1 MLYILDTNTFIT
13 AKNTFYAYDIVPS
26 FWSTLL
32 EIFKLGKVKVIDAVA
47 GEIADGNDDLA
58 DWFGENIKKY
68 ADDAGEEYVIQAKQD
83 GTVLQNYQN
92 IANLVMQNAQYK
104 ESEKSRFLSRADLW
118 LIAAGKAL
126 NATIVT
132 QEVLSG
138 EGTRK
143 VKIPDICQQVGVKY
157 VNLYDMMR
165 AVGIKI

>member
-32 EIFKLGKVKVIDAVA
+32 GMFKIGKVKVIDAVA

-58 DWFGENIKKY
+58 KWFGENIKKS
-68 ADDAGEEYVIQAKQD
+68 ADDEGGAYVIQAKQD
-83 GTVLQNYQN
+83 GTVLQNYQD
-92 IANLVMQNAQYK
+92 IANLVMKNEQY
-104 ESEKSRFLSRADLW
+104 SDAEKGWFLSRADLW
-118 LIAAGKAL
+118 LIAAGKTF
-126 NATIVT
+126 NATVVT
-132 QEVLSG
+132 QEKMPG
-138 EGTRK
+138 KGTTK

>member
-32 EIFKLGKVKVIDAVA
+32 GMFKLGKVKVIDAVA
-47 GEIADGNDDLA
+47 DEIADGKDDLTE
-58 DWFGENIKKY
+58 WFGENIKKS
-68 ADDAGEEYVIQAKQD
+68 ADDIGDAYVIQVKQN
-83 GTVLQNYQN
+83 GTVLQNYQD
-92 IANLVMQNAQYK
+92 IANLIVQNTQYK
-104 ESEKSRFLSRADLW
+104 ESEKARFLSRADPW

>member
-1 MLYILDTNTFIT
+1 MYIMDTNTFIT

-32 EIFKLGKVKVIDAVA
+32 GMFKTGKVKVIDAVA
-47 GEIADGNDDLA
+47 DEIADGKDDLTE
-58 DWFGENIKKY
+58 WFGENIKQSV
-68 ADDAGEEYVIQAKQD
+68 DDIGDAYVIRAKQN
-83 GTVLQNYQN
+83 GTVLQKYQD
-92 IANLVMQNAQYK
+92 IANLVVQNTQYK
-104 ESEKSRFLSRADLW
+104 ESEKDRFLSRADPW
-118 LIAAGKAL
+118 IIATGKAL

-138 EGTRK
+138 KGTRK

-165 AVGIKI
+165 TVGIKI

>member
-32 EIFKLGKVKVIDAVA
+32 GIFKTGKVKVIDAVA
-47 GEIADGNDDLA
+47 DEIADGKDDLTE
-58 DWFGENIKKY
+58 WFGENIKKY
-68 ADDAGEEYVIQAKQD
+68 ADNAGEAYVIQAKQE
-83 GTVLQNYQN
+83 GTVLQNYQD
-92 IANLVMQNAQYK
+92 IANLVVQNTQYK
-104 ESEKSRFLSRADLW
+104 ESETDRFLSRADPW

-157 VNLYDMMR
+157 VNLFDMMR
-165 AVGIKI
+165 AVEIKI

>member
-32 EIFKLGKVKVIDAVA
+32 GMFKTGKVKVIDAVA
-47 GEIADGNDDLA
+47 DEIADGKDDLTE
-58 DWFGENIKKY
+58 WFGENIKKS
-68 ADDAGEEYVIQAKQD
+68 ADDAGRAYVIQAKQD
-83 GTVLQNYQN
+83 GTVLQYYQN

-104 ESEKSRFLSRADLW
+104 ESEKSRFLSRADPW

-138 EGTRK
+138 KGTRK
-143 VKIPDICQQVGVKY
+143 VKIPDI
-157 VNLYDMMR
+157 
-165 AVGIKI
+165 

>member
-32 EIFKLGKVKVIDAVA
+32 GMFKTGKVKVIDAVA
-47 GEIADGNDDLA
+47 DEIADGKDDLTE
-58 DWFGENIKKY
+58 WFGENIKKS
-68 ADDAGEEYVIQAKQD
+68 ADDAGDAYVIQAKQN

>member
-1 MLYILDTNTFIT
+1 MYIMDTNTFIT

-32 EIFKLGKVKVIDAVA
+32 GMFKTGKVKVIDAVA
-47 GEIADGNDDLA
+47 DEIADGKDDLTE
-58 DWFGENIKKY
+58 WFGENIKKS
-68 ADDAGEEYVIQAKQD
+68 ADDAGDSYVIQAKQD

>member
-32 EIFKLGKVKVIDAVA
+32 GMFKTGKVKVIDAVA
-47 GEIADGNDDLA
+47 DEIADGKDDLTE
-58 DWFGENIKKY
+58 WFGENIKKS
-68 ADDAGEEYVIQAKQD
+68 ADDAGRAYVIQAKQD
-83 GTVLQNYQN
+83 GTVLQYYQN
-92 IANLVMQNAQYK
+92 IANLIMKNAQYNDAAK
-104 ESEKSRFLSRADLW
+104 EWFLSRADLW

-126 NATIVT
+126 NATVVT
-132 QEVLSG
+132 QEKMPG
-138 EGTRK
+138 KGTTK

>member
-1 MLYILDTNTFIT
+1 
-13 AKNTFYAYDIVPS
+13 
-26 FWSTLL
+26 
-32 EIFKLGKVKVIDAVA
+32 
-47 GEIADGNDDLA
+47 
-58 DWFGENIKKY
+58 
-68 ADDAGEEYVIQAKQD
+68 
-83 GTVLQNYQN
+83 
-92 IANLVMQNAQYK
+92 MQNAQYK

>member
-1 MLYILDTNTFIT
+1 MYIMDTNTFIT

-32 EIFKLGKVKVIDAVA
+32 GMFKTGKVKVIDAVA
-47 GEIADGNDDLA
+47 DEIADGKDDLTE
-58 DWFGENIKKY
+58 WFGENIKKS
-68 ADDAGEEYVIQAKQD
+68 ADDAGDSYVIQAKQN

>member
-1 MLYILDTNTFIT
+1 MYIMDTNTFIT

-32 EIFKLGKVKVIDAVA
+32 GMFKTGKVKVIDAVA
-47 GEIADGNDDLA
+47 DEIADGKDDLTE
-58 DWFGENIKKY
+58 WFGENIKKS
-68 ADDAGEEYVIQAKQD
+68 ADDAGDSYVIQAKQN

-138 EGTRK
+138 KGTRK

-157 VNLYDMMR
+157 VNLYEMMR

>member
-32 EIFKLGKVKVIDAVA
+32 GMFKTGKVKVIDAVA
-47 GEIADGNDDLA
+47 DEIADGKDDLTE
-58 DWFGENIKKY
+58 WFGENIKKS
-68 ADDAGEEYVIQAKQD
+68 ADDIGDAYVIQVKQN
-83 GTVLQNYQN
+83 GTVLQNYQD
-92 IANLVMQNAQYK
+92 IANLIVQNTQYK
-104 ESEKSRFLSRADLW
+104 ESEKARFLSRADPW

-157 VNLYDMMR
+157 VNLYEMMR

>member
-32 EIFKLGKVKVIDAVA
+32 GMFKTGKVKVIDAVA
-47 GEIADGNDDLA
+47 DEIADGKDDLTE
-58 DWFGENIKKY
+58 WFGENIKKS
-68 ADDAGEEYVIQAKQD
+68 ADDIGDAYVIQVKQN
-83 GTVLQNYQN
+83 GTVLQNYQD
-92 IANLVMQNAQYK
+92 IANLVVQNTQYK
-104 ESEKSRFLSRADLW
+104 ESEKARFLSRADPW

>member
-1 MLYILDTNTFIT
+1 MYIMDTNTFIT

-32 EIFKLGKVKVIDAVA
+32 GMFKTGKVKVIDAVA
-47 GEIADGNDDLA
+47 DEIADGKDDLTE
-58 DWFGENIKKY
+58 WFGENIKKS
-68 ADDAGEEYVIQAKQD
+68 ADDAGDSYVIQAKQN

-104 ESEKSRFLSRADLW
+104 ESEKSRFLSRADPW

-138 EGTRK
+138 KGTRK

>member
-32 EIFKLGKVKVIDAVA
+32 GMFKLGKVKVIDAVA
-47 GEIADGNDDLA
+47 DEIADGKDDLTE
-58 DWFGENIKKY
+58 WFGENIKKS
-68 ADDAGEEYVIQAKQD
+68 ADDIGDAYVIQAKQD
-83 GTVLQNYQN
+83 GTVLQNYQD
-92 IANLVMQNAQYK
+92 IANLIVQNTQYK
-104 ESEKSRFLSRADLW
+104 ESEKARFLSRADPW

>member
-32 EIFKLGKVKVIDAVA
+32 GMFKLGKVKVIDAVA
-47 GEIADGNDDLA
+47 DEIADGKDDLTE
-58 DWFGENIKKY
+58 WFGENIKKS
-68 ADDAGEEYVIQAKQD
+68 ADDIGDAYVIQVKQN
-83 GTVLQNYQN
+83 GTVLQNYQD
-92 IANLVMQNAQYK
+92 IANLIVQNTQYK
-104 ESEKSRFLSRADLW
+104 ESEKARFLSRADPW

-157 VNLYDMMR
+157 VNLYEMMR

>member
-32 EIFKLGKVKVIDAVA
+32 GMFKTGKVKVIDAVA
-47 GEIADGNDDLA
+47 DEIADGKDDLTE
-58 DWFGENIKKY
+58 WFGENIKKS
-68 ADDAGEEYVIQAKQD
+68 ADDAGRAYVIQAKQD
-83 GTVLQNYQN
+83 GTVLQNYQD
-92 IANLVMQNAQYK
+92 IANLVVQNNQYK
-104 ESEKSRFLSRADLW
+104 ESEKDRFLSRADPW
-118 LIAAGKAL
+118 IIATGKAL

-138 EGTRK
+138 KGTRK

-157 VNLYDMMR
+157 VNLYEMMR

>member
-58 DWFGENIKKY
+58 DWFGENIKKS
-68 ADDAGEEYVIQAKQD
+68 ADDAGDSYVIQAKQN

-92 IANLVMQNAQYK
+92 NFYFYLFLCNYDIILIYLYYK
-104 ESEKSRFLSRADLW
+104 M
-118 LIAAGKAL
+118 
-126 NATIVT
+126 N
-132 QEVLSG
+132 
-138 EGTRK
+138 
-143 VKIPDICQQVGVKY
+143 Y
-157 VNLYDMMR
+157 
-165 AVGIKI
+165 

>member
-32 EIFKLGKVKVIDAVA
+32 GMFKIGKVKVIDAVA

-58 DWFGENIKKY
+58 KWFGENIKKS
-68 ADDAGEEYVIQAKQD
+68 ADDEGGAYVIQAKQD
-83 GTVLQNYQN
+83 GTVLQNYQD
-92 IANLVMQNAQYK
+92 IANLVVQNTQYK
-104 ESEKSRFLSRADLW
+104 ESEKARFLSRADPW

>member
-32 EIFKLGKVKVIDAVA
+32 GMFKTGKVKVIDAVA
-47 GEIADGNDDLA
+47 DEIADGKDDLTE
-58 DWFGENIKKY
+58 WFGENIKKS
-68 ADDAGEEYVIQAKQD
+68 ADDAGDSYVIQAKQN